1 MGTRSRIG
9 IVQKTIEGSFGT
21 ESEVIK
27 SIYCH
32 YDGYIGHTG
41 EVLFNHYKSR
51 ELVESL
57 ISKGDMSFLYPNPS
71 EISHYR
77 EREPGHHNDA
87 LTAKGRSELL
97 SQADSSWGEYVYLMD
112 EIGEWYV
119 CHRASGSDKF
129 HLLKAVLSVPKFLEI
144 NMY

>member
-9 IVQKTIEGSFGT
+9 IVQKTIEGSLGT
-21 ESEVIK
+21 EREVIE

-32 YDGYIGHTG
+32 YDGYVEHNGV
-41 EVLFNHYKSR
+41 VLFNHYNSP
-51 ELVESL
+51 ELVKSL
-57 ISKGDMSFLYPNPS
+57 ISKGDMSSLVADPS
-71 EISHYR
+71 EIFHYR
-77 EREPGHHNDA
+77 EREPGNHTDP
-87 LTAKGRSELL
+87 LTAMGRRELL

-129 HLLKAVLSVPKFLEI
+129 HLLKAVLSVPKFF